1 MNENSNISAETDSK
15 TLLCTP
21 VFSDAVTHFSNVRRL
36 PDGRLLT
43 FALFGKYNTN
53 SHPVSQMLM
62 TRISED
68 EGKTWQFTGF
78 LRELPDQIPRL
89 YLGDF
94 LIAASG
100 RIHLFLY
107 RIWNI
112 DFGDAK
118 KLKGDIIYVRM
129 DDEMGKNMVY
139 RKIEALDRYTGSMN
153 NFIQLPGGRLIA
165 PFSTIA
171 DGKGSIFVSGILYS
185 DDDGDTWQASNDVS
199 VFSDESN
206 VESGAVEPVVVEAQP
221 GVLVMLIRTVLNRL
235 YYSVS
240 YDGGA
245 VWSEARPTHLSSSNA
260 PCVPQRMP
268 DGRIVLSWNN
278 VQGFPMHGVRY
289 SMARQCLH
297 AAVSSD
303 GLKTVRGIRI
313 IVRKRSGDPDT
324 VLNCYPFAEQ
334 ANEQEVFI
342 SPFCLQDREK
352 AEWVDPQRIVL
363 RMNPDVLEADSVEDN
378 FSEWISDC
386 RRTEEGFLLHPTV
399 DHTAYACVNF
409 PYAGEG
415 TVTLRTEGEV
425 PASMR
430 LLLSDC
436 YIDRGTFLKN
446 PVTEKYKDIIGKPY
460 VELRPTV
467 DGEWKI
473 CWDADRLTLTHEGG
487 TQEVSLADWPHGF
500 NHMMFLFEGET
511 GSLRVTS
518 FRMEA
523 KQPFLNTGI
532 EY

>member
-245 VWSEARPTHLSSSNA
+245 SWSEARPTHLSSSNA

-278 VQGFPMHGVRY
+278 VQGFPMH
-289 SMARQCLH
+289 
-297 AAVSSD
+297 
-303 GLKTVRGIRI
+303 
-313 IVRKRSGDPDT
+313 
-324 VLNCYPFAEQ
+324 
-334 ANEQEVFI
+334 
-342 SPFCLQDREK
+342 
-352 AEWVDPQRIVL
+352 
-363 RMNPDVLEADSVEDN
+363 
-378 FSEWISDC
+378 
-386 RRTEEGFLLHPTV
+386 
-399 DHTAYACVNF
+399 
-409 PYAGEG
+409 
-415 TVTLRTEGEV
+415 
-425 PASMR
+425 
-430 LLLSDC
+430 
-436 YIDRGTFLKN
+436 
-446 PVTEKYKDIIGKPY
+446 
-460 VELRPTV
+460 
-467 DGEWKI
+467 
-473 CWDADRLTLTHEGG
+473 
-487 TQEVSLADWPHGF
+487 
-500 NHMMFLFEGET
+500 
-511 GSLRVTS
+511 
-518 FRMEA
+518 
-523 KQPFLNTGI
+523 
-532 EY
+532 